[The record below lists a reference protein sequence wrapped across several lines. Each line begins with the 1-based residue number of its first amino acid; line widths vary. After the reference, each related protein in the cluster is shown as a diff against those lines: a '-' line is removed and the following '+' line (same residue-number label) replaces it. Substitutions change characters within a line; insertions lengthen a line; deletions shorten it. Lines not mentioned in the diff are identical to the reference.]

1 MGIGN
6 IGIPSLMLIFIIAL
20 FIFGPNKL
28 PEIGKAVGQTIR
40 EFKRAASELINNRD
54 DQSKHD

>member
-1 MGIGN
+1 LGIGN
-6 IGIPSLMLIFIIAL
+6 IGIPSLLLIFVIAL

-40 EFKRAASELINNRD
+40 EFKKAANELINDRD
-54 DQSKHD
+54 DQSKQD

>member
-6 IGIPSLMLIFIIAL
+6 IGIPSLLLIFVIAL

-40 EFKRAASELINNRD
+40 EFKKAANELINDRD
-54 DQSKHD
+54 DQSKQD